1 MDDDTQVKDTKTE
14 DEPGNDDTKP
24 EDKPEEDDTNLK
36 PEVDDTKPEDE
47 PEDEPEVDDT
57 KPEVDD
63 TKPEDEP
70 EVDDTKPERSSD
82 ALTPSVR
89 VLLRNFGVLRQ
100 AAGQL
105 GDLGLLLLH
114 DCQNHADVLL
124 GALVFDRT
132 GDLAHASRERVCREP
147 FCGIEFWSRHELNM
161 QIFFGGRHAA
171 AGAVDFP
178 AC

>member
-47 PEDEPEVDDT
+47 PEDEPEVDDTKPEVDDT

-147 FCGIEFWSRHELNM
+147 FCGSRP
-161 QIFFGGRHAA
+161 RAA
-171 AGAVDFP
+171 RAVW
-178 AC
+178 

>member
-24 EDKPEEDDTNLK
+24 EDKPEEGDTNL
-36 PEVDDTKPEDE
+36 
-47 PEDEPEVDDT
+47 

-89 VLLRNFGVLRQ
+89 VLLRNFGDSGLPVLSSESPRPKARFQ
-100 AAGQL
+100 TFFWLERSRGAPRKLMLCTAGR
-105 GDLGLLLLH
+105 DLVI
-114 DCQNHADVLL
+114 DFRRRVL
-124 GALVFDRT
+124 
-132 GDLAHASRERVCREP
+132 
-147 FCGIEFWSRHELNM
+147 
-161 QIFFGGRHAA
+161 
-171 AGAVDFP
+171 
-178 AC
+178 